1 MVAAPVHNE
10 KEPDKSDILQYI
22 VARVNC
28 LTARDP
34 APSLPAMTE
43 PTVIAPGEGRTILLV
58 VAHADDPALFLGGT
72 LIRWADAG
80 WRVVCVRVTDDRW
93 DSCGPDEAE
102 TIAANAAEFREAAA
116 RLGLAEIVELGWAT
130 DVLGDA
136 SEVALREA
144 VIRQIRRCRPYA
156 LVSFD
161 PYAMWGEDNQDH
173 IKLAAAVDE
182 AFWTSQFP
190 LHHPEH
196 LAEGL
201 APHGCFERWYFGRSV
216 TRVTDVVDI
225 ADVLD
230 RKLAAALCHR
240 TMMGNYVNQLR
251 LQARTGGWSL
261 PMLDAIAAGGD
272 LNDFMAMLVR
282 GGARQVGERHGLGPA
297 EEFRVV
303 RFGGLEGLLERHG
316 RRLEAGG

>member
-1 MVAAPVHNE
+1 MAE
-10 KEPDKSDILQYI
+10 STL
-22 VARVNC
+22 
-28 LTARDP
+28 
-34 APSLPAMTE
+34 
-43 PTVIAPGEGRTILLV
+43 IASGEGRTILLV

-93 DSCGPDEAE
+93 DSADLDEAA
-102 TIAANAAEFREAAA
+102 TRAANAKEFRAAA
-116 RLGLAEIVELGWAT
+116 AVLGLAEIIDLGWAT

-144 VIRQIRRCRPYA
+144 VIRQIRRWRPYA

-173 IKLAAAVDE
+173 IRLAAAVDE

-201 APHGCFERWYFGRSV
+201 EPHGCFERWYFGRSV
-216 TRVTDVVDI
+216 TQVTDVVDI
-225 ADVLD
+225 AAVLD

-240 TMMGNYVNQLR
+240 TMMRN
-251 LQARTGGWSL
+251 
-261 PMLDAIAAGGD
+261 
-272 LNDFMAMLVR
+272 
-282 GGARQVGERHGLGPA
+282 
-297 EEFRVV
+297 
-303 RFGGLEGLLERHG
+303 
-316 RRLEAGG
+316 

>member
-1 MVAAPVHNE
+1 
-10 KEPDKSDILQYI
+10 
-22 VARVNC
+22 
-28 LTARDP
+28 
-34 APSLPAMTE
+34 MTE
-43 PTVIAPGEGRTILLV
+43 PVSIAPGEGRTILLV
-58 VAHADDPALFLGGT
+58 VAHADDPTLFLGGT

-93 DSCGPDEAE
+93 DSADLDESA
-102 TIAANAAEFREAAA
+102 TIAANAEEFRAAA
-116 RLGLAEIVELGWAT
+116 AILGLAEIIDLGWAT

-144 VIRQIRRCRPYA
+144 VIRQIRRWRPYA

-173 IKLAAAVDE
+173 IRLAAAVDE

-196 LAEGL
+196 RAEGL
-201 APHGCFERWYFGRSV
+201 EPHGCFERWYFGRSV
-216 TRVTDVVDI
+216 TQVTDVVDI
-225 ADVLD
+225 AAVLD

-240 TMMGNYVNQLR
+240 TMMRNYVNQLR

-261 PMLDAIAAGGD
+261 PMLDDIAAGAD
-272 LNDFMAMLVR
+272 LDAFMGMIVR
-282 GGARQVGERHGLGPA
+282 GGARQVGERHGLTAA
-297 EEFRVV
+297 EEFRVT
-303 RFGGLEGLLERHG
+303 RFGGLEGLLARHG
-316 RRLEAGG
+316 RRLEAGA